1 MQVETYHRPSESPPL
16 KYEQM
21 HVFHRVLQ
29 LLHKIKQLLSCLAPL
44 YAWARAKH
52 FDCHS
57 VCQCSMII
65 HVVSMFPIATLCY
78 YYRRRDHAP

>member
-1 MQVETYHRPSESPPL
+1 
-16 KYEQM
+16 M

-29 LLHKIKQLLSCLAPL
+29 LLQLLCLAAL
-44 YAWARAKH
+44 YVWARAKH
-52 FDCHS
+52 FGCHS

-78 YYRRRDHAP
+78 FYRRRDHAPQVSRFY